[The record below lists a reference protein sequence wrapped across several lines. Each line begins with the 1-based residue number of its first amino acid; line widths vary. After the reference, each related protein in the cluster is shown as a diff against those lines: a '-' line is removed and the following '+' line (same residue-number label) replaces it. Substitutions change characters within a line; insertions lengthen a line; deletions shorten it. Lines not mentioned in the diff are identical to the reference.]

1 MILLGKSDIDINNI
15 NFKKE
20 LKYSNHFSFVGLSY
34 LKKDICIQTPKLY
47 CQYGINDKYDKNFID
62 LSFKNI
68 ENDKSV
74 ENLKNNLEKI
84 YNLIQNKYK
93 KYNVVNYIKN
103 LNIRLKVKENM
114 QIYDQKKNKIDK
126 LLPNTYGNYIIYLQG
141 FWIIEKDIYFQWYV
155 LQAKIDLPLFLE
167 EYSFIDEIPK
177 PPPLPKTFSKP
188 PKPPPLPNF
197 KKNDTKIIISKKKQI
212 IQKEKELDV
221 PSLEEIKSALSRLK
235 TINEK

>member
-1 MILLGKSDIDINNI
+1 MILLGRLDIDIKNI

-20 LKYSNHFSFVGLSY
+20 LKYSNHFSFVGLTY
-34 LKKDICIQTPKLY
+34 LRKDICIQTPKLY
-47 CQYGINDKYDKNFID
+47 CLYGINEKYDKNFID

-74 ENLKNNLEKI
+74 KNLKNNLEKI
-84 YNLIQNKYK
+84 YNLIRSKYK
-93 KYNVVNYIKN
+93 KYKVVNYIKN
-103 LNIRLKVKENM
+103 LNLRLKVKGNM

-141 FWIIEKDIYFQWYV
+141 FWIIENDIYFQWYV

-177 PPPLPKTFSKP
+177 PPPLPKSFSKP

-197 KKNDTKIIISKKKQI
+197 KKSNSKIIIGKRKQI
-212 IQKEKELDV
+212 IKEKELDV
-221 PSLEEIKSALSRLK
+221 PSLEEIKTALSRLK